1 MNRPIVHQKGS
12 GAVCSGMNILV
23 LGGTQFSG
31 RAFVEQAT
39 QANHQITLLH
49 RSPQNPGLP
58 SSVRRLV
65 GDRDPEKGA
74 GLGEIQKLIDA
85 GERFDAVVDMCGYV
99 PRVMQ
104 ASCEMLK
111 DACDLYV
118 FTSTISVYDKDSGD
132 ETPDED
138 SKKIDLED
146 KSVEEVNGETYGGL
160 KVLCEQ
166 VVRSWYP
173 ENHCIVRPTVIAGPN
188 DPTDRVTWW
197 TRMMGELDAMI
208 IPSPPSGL
216 AGFIDSRDL
225 AAFFLRCVEH
235 QISGI
240 YNAVGPEVGLGLH
253 DFITRSH
260 AAMGSKTRLIELD
273 ESKMESLELK
283 PWVDIPTYAPE
294 EGQFMYRISSQRAID
309 KGLTLRPLEETML
322 AVRQWDVERGLPEL
336 KAGISVDRMKELVG
350 SL

>member
-1 MNRPIVHQKGS
+1 
-12 GAVCSGMNILV
+12 MNILV

-49 RSPQNPGLP
+49 RSPQDPGLP

-104 ASCEMLK
+104 ASCELLK
-111 DACDLYV
+111 DACDRYV

-132 ETPDED
+132 LIPDED
-138 SKKIDLED
+138 SKLIDLED
-146 KSVEEVNGETYGGL
+146 KSVEEVTGETYGGL

-166 VVRSWYP
+166 VVRTWFP
-173 ENHCIVRPTVIAGPN
+173 ENHTIIRPTVIAGPN

-197 TRMMGELDAMI
+197 ARMLGTLDAMV
-208 IPSPPSGL
+208 IPAPPSGL

-225 AAFFLRCVEH
+225 AAFFLRTIEH
-235 QISGI
+235 EISGI
-240 YNAVGPEVGLGLH
+240 YNAVGPEVNLAMH
-253 DFITRSH
+253 SFIERSH
-260 AAMGSKTRLIELD
+260 KALDSNAKLIEIEQERLA
-273 ESKMESLELK
+273 SMEINAWK
-283 PWVDIPTYAPE
+283 DIPTWAPE
-294 EGQFMYRISSQRAID
+294 ESQFMYRISAQRAID
-309 KGLTLRPLEETML
+309 QGLTLRPMEETMQ
-322 AVRQWDVERGLPEL
+322 AINAWDIERGRPDL
-336 KAGISVDRMKELVG
+336 KAGISADRMNELVVMLG
-350 SL
+350 AT